1 MEKPSVLIVDD
12 NDATRA
18 LVTAVLRRDFLVDA
32 ATDGSEAL
40 EKLTHKRFGAV
51 LLDLR
56 MPQVDGFDV
65 LEFLQSNHPALL
77 PRVVVITAALTKAE
91 IARANTFGICGI
103 IAKPFEVDTLLDAVR
118 HCVGSEEDP
127 LPLGNLFSS
136 GMLLLLADMLRQ
148 RLM

>member
-18 LVTAVLRRDFLVDA
+18 LVTALLRRDFLVDA
-32 ATDGSEAL
+32 ATDGLEAL
-40 EKLTHKRFGAV
+40 EKLRHKRFAAV

-56 MPQVDGFDV
+56 MPQVDGFEV
-65 LEFLQSNHPALL
+65 LEYLKSNQPAILS
-77 PRVVVITAALTKAE
+77 RIVVVTAALTKSE
-91 IARANTFGICGI
+91 LERANAYGICGV
-103 IAKPFEVDTLLDAVR
+103 IAKPFEVDTVLDAVK
-118 HCVGSEEDP
+118 HCVGSDDP

-136 GMLLLLADMLRQ
+136 GMLLLLADMIRQ

>member
-65 LEFLQSNHPALL
+65 LDFLQSNHPALL
-77 PRVVVITAALTKAE
+77 SRVVVMTAALTKAE
-91 IARANTFGICGI
+91 IARANAFGICGI